1 MDRAL
6 RRHHRQR
13 VKNNRRKYWTVF
25 PHEESPKRLGIIT
38 TTPCICSCWMCGN
51 PRKYYKNSKAGMK
64 ISEIRKM
71 EAMIMGIS
79 NDEFDGFVGFG
90 EGISSGC
97 FEDECHDL

>member
-13 VKNNRRKYWTVF
+13 MKNNRKKYWTVF

-64 ISEIRKM
+64 TSEIRKM

-97 FEDECHDL
+97 FEDERPDL

>member
-13 VKNNRRKYWTVF
+13 VKNNRKKYWTVF
-25 PHEESPKRLGIIT
+25 PHEESPKRLGIVT

-64 ISEIRKM
+64 TSEIRKM

-90 EGISSGC
+90 EGISLGC
-97 FEDECHDL
+97 FEDERPDL

>member
-13 VKNNRRKYWTVF
+13 VKNNRKKYWTVF

-71 EAMIMGIS
+71 EAMIMVIS

-97 FEDECHDL
+97 FEDERPDL

>member
-13 VKNNRRKYWTVF
+13 VKNNRKKYWTVF

-51 PRKYYKNSKAGMK
+51 PRKHFKNSKAGMK
-64 ISEIRKM
+64 TSEIRKM

-97 FEDECHDL
+97 FEGERPDL

>member
-13 VKNNRRKYWTVF
+13 VKNNRKKYWTVF

-64 ISEIRKM
+64 TSEIRKM

-97 FEDECHDL
+97 LEDERPDL

>member
-13 VKNNRRKYWTVF
+13 VKNNRKKYWTVF

-71 EAMIMGIS
+71 EAMVMGIL

-97 FEDECHDL
+97 FEDERPDL

>member
-13 VKNNRRKYWTVF
+13 VKNNRKKYWTVF

-51 PRKYYKNSKAGMK
+51 PRKYYGNSKAGMK

-79 NDEFDGFVGFG
+79 NDEFDGFVA
-90 EGISSGC
+90 
-97 FEDECHDL
+97 FEDERPDL

>member
-13 VKNNRRKYWTVF
+13 VKNNRKKYWTVF

-51 PRKYYKNSKAGMK
+51 PRKHFKNSKAGMK
-64 ISEIRKM
+64 TSEIRKM
-71 EAMIMGIS
+71 EAMITDIS

-97 FEDECHDL
+97 FEDERPDL

>member
-13 VKNNRRKYWTVF
+13 VKNNRKKYWTVF

-64 ISEIRKM
+64 TSEIRKM

-90 EGISSGC
+90 EGISSGL
-97 FEDECHDL
+97 FEDERPDL

>member
-13 VKNNRRKYWTVF
+13 VKNNRKKYWTVF

-90 EGISSGC
+90 EGTSSGC
-97 FEDECHDL
+97 FEDERPDL

>member
-13 VKNNRRKYWTVF
+13 VKNNRKKYWTVF

-64 ISEIRKM
+64 TSEIRKM
-71 EAMIMGIS
+71 EAMIISIS
-79 NDEFDGFVGFG
+79 NDEFDGFVRFG

-97 FEDECHDL
+97 FEDERPDL

>member
-13 VKNNRRKYWTVF
+13 VKNNRKKYWTVF

-51 PRKYYKNSKAGMK
+51 PRKYFKNSKAGMK
-64 ISEIRKM
+64 TSEIRKM

-97 FEDECHDL
+97 FEDERPDL

>member
-13 VKNNRRKYWTVF
+13 VKNNRKKYWTVF

-51 PRKYYKNSKAGMK
+51 PRKHFKNSKAGMK
-64 ISEIRKM
+64 TSEIRKM
-71 EAMIMGIS
+71 EAMITDIS
-79 NDEFDGFVGFG
+79 NDEFDGFVGSG
-90 EGISSGC
+90 EYISSDSL
-97 FEDECHDL
+97 EDKHPDL

>member
-13 VKNNRRKYWTVF
+13 MKNNRKKYWTVF

-64 ISEIRKM
+64 TSEIRKM
-71 EAMIMGIS
+71 EAMIVGIS

-90 EGISSGC
+90 EGISSGY
-97 FEDECHDL
+97 FEDERPDL

>member
-13 VKNNRRKYWTVF
+13 VKNNRKKYWTVF

-51 PRKYYKNSKAGMK
+51 PRKHYKNSKAGMK
-64 ISEIRKM
+64 TSEIRKM
-71 EAMIMGIS
+71 EAMIADIP

-90 EGISSGC
+90 EGISSGW
-97 FEDECHDL
+97 FEDELPDL

>member
-13 VKNNRRKYWTVF
+13 VKNNRKKYWTVF

-51 PRKYYKNSKAGMK
+51 PRKFYKNSKAGMK
-64 ISEIRKM
+64 TSEIRKM

-97 FEDECHDL
+97 FEDERPDL

>member
-13 VKNNRRKYWTVF
+13 VKNNRKKYWTVF

-64 ISEIRKM
+64 TSEIRKM
-71 EAMIMGIS
+71 EAMIMSIS

-97 FEDECHDL
+97 FEDERPDL

>member
-6 RRHHRQR
+6 RRHHR
-13 VKNNRRKYWTVF
+13 VKNNRKKYWTVF

-64 ISEIRKM
+64 TSEIRKM
-71 EAMIMGIS
+71 EAMITDIS

-97 FEDECHDL
+97 FEDDHPDL

>member
-1 MDRAL
+1 MDQAL

-13 VKNNRRKYWTVF
+13 VKNNRKKYWTVF

-51 PRKYYKNSKAGMK
+51 PRKFYKNSKAGMK
-64 ISEIRKM
+64 TSEIRKM

-97 FEDECHDL
+97 FEDERPDL

>member
-13 VKNNRRKYWTVF
+13 VKNNRKKYWTVF

-71 EAMIMGIS
+71 EAMVMGIS

-97 FEDECHDL
+97 FEDERPDL

>member
-13 VKNNRRKYWTVF
+13 VKNNRKKYWTVF

-64 ISEIRKM
+64 TSEIRKM
-71 EAMIMGIS
+71 EAMIMSTS

-97 FEDECHDL
+97 FEDERPDL

>member
-6 RRHHRQR
+6 RRYHRQR

-90 EGISSGC
+90 EGISSSC
-97 FEDECHDL
+97 FEDERPDL

>member
-13 VKNNRRKYWTVF
+13 VKNNRKKYWTVF
-25 PHEESPKRLGIIT
+25 PHEESPKRLGIVT

-64 ISEIRKM
+64 TSEIRKM

-97 FEDECHDL
+97 FEDERPDL

>member
-13 VKNNRRKYWTVF
+13 VKNNRKKYWTVF

-64 ISEIRKM
+64 TSEIRKM
-71 EAMIMGIS
+71 EALIVDIS

-97 FEDECHDL
+97 FEDERPDL

>member
-13 VKNNRRKYWTVF
+13 VKNNRKKYWTVF

-97 FEDECHDL
+97 LEDERPDL

>member
-13 VKNNRRKYWTVF
+13 VKNNRKKYWTVF

-51 PRKYYKNSKAGMK
+51 PRKHFKNSKAGMK
-64 ISEIRKM
+64 TSEIRKM
-71 EAMIMGIS
+71 EAMITDIS

-90 EGISSGC
+90 EGTSSGC
-97 FEDECHDL
+97 FEYELPDL

>member
-1 MDRAL
+1 VDLAL

-13 VKNNRRKYWTVF
+13 VKNNRKKYWTVF
-25 PHEESPKRLGIIT
+25 PHKESPKRLGIVT

-64 ISEIRKM
+64 TSEIRKM

-97 FEDECHDL
+97 FEDERPDL

>member
-13 VKNNRRKYWTVF
+13 VKNNRKKYWTVF

-64 ISEIRKM
+64 TSEIRKM

-79 NDEFDGFVGFG
+79 NDEFDGFVGVG

-97 FEDECHDL
+97 FEDERPDL

>member
-13 VKNNRRKYWTVF
+13 VKNNRKKYWTVF

-90 EGISSGC
+90 EGISSDC
-97 FEDECHDL
+97 FEDERSDL